1 MASAL
6 GVSLTFVGVEIE
18 IAGLSAGIA
27 SAVSAAATA
36 NGIGTAA

>member
-6 GVSLTFVGVEIE
+6 GVGLTFAGVEIE
-18 IAGLSAGIA
+18 IMGVSAGVA
-27 SAVSAAATA
+27 SAASAAATA